1 MDRLHQLADQL
12 RVTVMHGDPGP
23 GRLGAYWH
31 QMRLIVLRPGMRH
44 RQERVV
50 LAHELGHAVAGDE
63 PTGHPHF
70 DVRQERAADMFAA
83 ALLIDPAEV
92 ERAEILHGPH
102 PAAIATELDITPKLL
117 AIWRDHYQRISA

>member
-1 MDRLHQLADQL
+1 MDRLHALADQL

-31 QMRLIVLRPGMRH
+31 QMRLIIIRPHLRH
-44 RQERVV
+44 RQQRVI

-63 PTGHPHF
+63 PTGMPHF
-70 DVRQERAADMFAA
+70 DIRQERAADLFAA
-83 ALLIDPAEV
+83 AFLIDPDEV

-102 PAAIATELDITPKLL
+102 PAAIATELDITPRLL
-117 AIWRDHYQRISA
+117 AVWRAQHLRASA